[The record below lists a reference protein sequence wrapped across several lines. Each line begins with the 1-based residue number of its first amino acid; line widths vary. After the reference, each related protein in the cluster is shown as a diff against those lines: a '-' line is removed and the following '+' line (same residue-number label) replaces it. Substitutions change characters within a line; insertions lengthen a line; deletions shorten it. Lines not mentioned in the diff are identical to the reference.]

1 MMQISLTINGQGVE
15 ELVEPRTHL
24 ADFLRDRLH
33 LTATHIRCEQGV
45 CGACTILI
53 DGSPARSCIT
63 YAALCQGAEVVTLEG
78 LENDEIIESLRTAFS
93 IEHGL
98 QCGFCTPGMLVTARD
113 IIRRL
118 PDADEAQVRRELNG
132 NLCRCTGYAGI
143 ARAICRVLEQRRNVV
158 ATPSETSTAFKL
170 GPVGA
175 RHLPGASTAEKKR
188 LPESAPKPEGA
199 VVDSKDRV
207 DPKDLGLGSRA
218 ANLETSLSFTVA
230 HGADQTWA
238 ALEDVENVAR
248 CMPGAVLTEHSAD
261 GRLAGRVTVKIG
273 PIATNFIGTGL
284 IVRDAAARRGIL
296 YGAGRDRLSGTT
308 VRAEV
313 SYAVTGTGD
322 SESRVDVTV
331 RALLA
336 GALAQF
342 SRSSI
347 VRDLVGRITA
357 DFSRRLQQ
365 SLTDPQSVDTSETS
379 LKATTF
385 VFEVVA
391 ARLKSLRH
399 RLFGGLAKQP
409 ADNDRN
415 AL

>member
-1 MMQISLTINGQGVE
+1 MMQINLTINGQGVE

-78 LENDEIIESLRTAFS
+78 LENDPIIESLRTAFS

-143 ARAICRVLEQRRNVV
+143 ARAIFRVLQECRSAAAEPE
-158 ATPSETSTAFKL
+158 ATTAFKL

-188 LPESAPKPEGA
+188 LPERAPKPE
-199 VVDSKDRV
+199 VVVADSKDLG
-207 DPKDLGLGSRA
+207 KDSGLGSRA
-218 ANLETSLSFTVA
+218 ANLETSLCFTVA

-238 ALEDVENVAR
+238 ALQDVENVAR
-248 CMPGAVLTEHSAD
+248 CMPGASLTEHTAD

-273 PIATNFIGTGL
+273 PIATNFKGTGL
-284 IVRDAAARRGIL
+284 IVRDPAARRGIL
-296 YGAGRDRLSGTT
+296 HGAGRDRLSGTT

-313 SYAVTGTGD
+313 NYAVTGESDT
-322 SESRVDVTV
+322 ESRVDLTV

-347 VRDLVGRITA
+347 VQDLVGRITA
-357 DFSRRLQQ
+357 EFSRRLQQ
-365 SLTDPQSVDTSETS
+365 SLTDPEATVSSETS
-379 LKATTF
+379 LKATAL
-385 VFEVVA
+385 VFEVVV
-391 ARLKSLRH
+391 ARLKSLR
-399 RLFGGLAKQP
+399 RRIFGGATKQSP
-409 ADNDRN
+409 DNDR
-415 AL
+415 APS

>member
-1 MMQISLTINGQGVE
+1 MMQINLTINGQGVE

-118 PDADEAQVRRELNG
+118 PDADEARVRRELNG

-143 ARAICRVLEQRRNVV
+143 ARAICRVLEARRAAGAEP
-158 ATPSETSTAFKL
+158 ATSAAFKL

-175 RHLPGASTAEKKR
+175 RHLPGVSTAEKKR
-188 LPESAPKPEGA
+188 LPESAPKPE
-199 VVDSKDRV
+199 VVVADS
-207 DPKDLGLGSRA
+207 KDLGLGARA

-230 HGADQTWA
+230 HGADETWA

-248 CMPGAVLTEHSAD
+248 CMPGASLTEHSAD

-296 YGAGRDRLSGTT
+296 YGTGRDRLSGTT

-313 SYAVTGTGD
+313 SYAVTGESDT
-322 SESRVDVTV
+322 ESRVDVTV

-347 VRDLVGRITA
+347 VQDLVGRITA

-365 SLTDPQSVDTSETS
+365 SLTDPQSIDTSETS
-379 LKATTF
+379 LKATTL
-385 VFEVVA
+385 VFDVVM
-391 ARLKSLRH
+391 ARLKSLRD
-399 RLFGGLAKQP
+399 RLFGRKQ
-409 ADNDRN
+409 ANTDNDRN
-415 AL
+415 AS

>member
-1 MMQISLTINGQGVE
+1 MMQINLHINGQGVE

-45 CGACTILI
+45 CGACTVLI

-63 YAALCQGAEVVTLEG
+63 YAVLCQGAEVVTLEG
-78 LENDEIIESLRTAFS
+78 LENDLIIESLRSAFS

-113 IIRRL
+113 IVRRL
-118 PDADEAQVRRELNG
+118 PDADEARVRRELNG

-143 ARAICRVLEQRRNVV
+143 ARAICRVLEERRGA
-158 ATPSETSTAFKL
+158 ATEPEPSTAFKL

-175 RHLPGASTAEKKR
+175 RHLPGVSTAEKKR
-188 LPESAPKPEGA
+188 FPESAPKPEA
-199 VVDSKDRV
+199 SLV

-218 ANLETSLSFTVA
+218 ANLETSLSFSVA

-248 CMPGAVLTEHSAD
+248 CMPGASLTEHSAD

-284 IVRDAAARRGIL
+284 IVRDAAARRGVL
-296 YGAGRDRLSGTT
+296 YGSGRDRLSGTT

-313 SYAVTGTGD
+313 SYAVSGESDT
-322 SESRVDVTV
+322 ESRVDVTV

-347 VRDLVGRITA
+347 VQDLVGRITA
-357 DFSRRLQQ
+357 EFSRRLQQ
-365 SLTDPQSVDTSETS
+365 SLTDPESIGSSETS
-379 LKATTF
+379 LKATAL
-385 VFEVVA
+385 VFEVVM
-391 ARLKSLRH
+391 ARLTSLR
-399 RLFGGLAKQP
+399 RRIFPGASKQKT
-409 ADNDRN
+409 DNDRTSS
-415 AL
+415 

>member
-1 MMQISLTINGQGVE
+1 MMPINLTINGQGFE

-24 ADFLRDRLH
+24 ADFLRDQLH

-78 LENDEIIESLRTAFS
+78 LENDPIIVSLRSAFS

-98 QCGFCTPGMLVTARD
+98 QCGFCTPGMLMTARD

-118 PDADEAQVRRELNG
+118 PDADEVLVRRELNG

-143 ARAICRVLEQRRNVV
+143 ARAICRVLEERRGVV
-158 ATPSETSTAFKL
+158 DERPETSIAFKL

-175 RHLPGASTAEKKR
+175 RHLPGASTAEKKT
-188 LPESAPKPEGA
+188 LPESAPKPEVS
-199 VVDSKDRV
+199 VVDSKDLG
-207 DPKDLGLGSRA
+207 KDLGLGSRA

-230 HGADQTWA
+230 HGADETWA

-248 CMPGAVLTEHSAD
+248 CMPGASLTEHSAD

-273 PIATNFIGTGL
+273 PIATNFIGTGQ
-284 IVRDAAARRGIL
+284 IVRDAAARRGVL
-296 YGAGRDRLSGTT
+296 YGSGRDRLSGTT

-313 SYAVTGTGD
+313 SYAVSGESDT
-322 SESRVDVTV
+322 ESRVDVTV

-347 VRDLVGRITA
+347 VQDLVGRITA
-357 DFSRRLQQ
+357 EFSRRLQQ
-365 SLTDPQSVDTSETS
+365 SLTDPESIVPSETS
-379 LKATTF
+379 LKATTL
-385 VFEVVA
+385 VLEVLM
-391 ARLKSLRH
+391 ARLRSLR
-399 RLFGGLAKQP
+399 RRIFSGASKQKT
-409 ADNDRN
+409 DNDRTSS
-415 AL
+415 

>member
-1 MMQISLTINGQGVE
+1 MMQINLTINGQGVD
-15 ELVEPRTHL
+15 ELIEPRTHL

-78 LENDEIIESLRTAFS
+78 LENDEIIASLRTAFS

-118 PDADEAQVRRELNG
+118 PDADEVLVRRELNG

-143 ARAICRVLEQRRNVV
+143 ARAISRVLEERRAV
-158 ATPSETSTAFKL
+158 AASPETSTAFKL

-175 RHLPGASTAEKKR
+175 RHLPAASTTEKKR
-188 LPESAPKPEGA
+188 LPENAPKPE
-199 VVDSKDRV
+199 VPIVDSKELS
-207 DPKDLGLGSRA
+207 KELGLGSRA
-218 ANLETSLSFTVA
+218 ANLETSLSFAVD
-230 HGADQTWA
+230 HDADTTWA

-261 GRLAGRVTVKIG
+261 GRLAGKVTVKIG

-284 IVRDAAARRGIL
+284 IVRDAATRRGIL
-296 YGAGRDRLSGTT
+296 YGSGRDRLSGTT

-313 SYAVTGTGD
+313 SYAVTGTSD
-322 SESRVDVTV
+322 TESKVDVTV

-342 SRSSI
+342 SRGSI
-347 VRDLVGRITA
+347 VQDLVGRITA
-357 DFSRRLQQ
+357 DFSRRLQH
-365 SLTDPQSVDTSETS
+365 SLTDPQSVDASETS
-379 LKATTF
+379 LKATTL
-385 VFEVVA
+385 VFDVMM
-391 ARLKSLRH
+391 ARLKSLRD
-399 RLFGGLAKQP
+399 RLFGRKQTNT
-409 ADNDRN
+409 DNDRN
-415 AL
+415 AS

>member
-1 MMQISLTINGQGVE
+1 MMQINLTINGQRVE

-63 YAALCQGAEVVTLEG
+63 YAALCQGAEVLTLEG

-118 PDADEAQVRRELNG
+118 PDADEVLVRRELNG

-143 ARAICRVLEQRRNVV
+143 ARAICRVLEQRRSVV
-158 ATPSETSTAFKL
+158 AEPEASTAFKL

-175 RHLPGASTAEKKR
+175 RHLPRASTAEKKR
-188 LPESAPKPEGA
+188 MPESAPKPESA
-199 VVDSKDRV
+199 VAGS
-207 DPKDLGLGSRA
+207 KDLGLGSRA

-296 YGAGRDRLSGTT
+296 YGSGRDRLSGTT

-313 SYAVTGTGD
+313 SYAVSGESDT
-322 SESRVDVTV
+322 ESRVDVTV

-347 VRDLVGRITA
+347 VQDLVGRITA
-357 DFSRRLQQ
+357 EFSRRLQQ
-365 SLTDPQSVDTSETS
+365 SLTDPGAIVASETS
-379 LKATTF
+379 LKATAL
-385 VFEVVA
+385 VFEVVM

-399 RLFGGLAKQP
+399 RLFGGAAKQP
-409 ADNDRN
+409 TDNDRN
-415 AL
+415 AS

>member
-1 MMQISLTINGQGVE
+1 MMQINLTINGQGVE

-118 PDADEAQVRRELNG
+118 PDADEALVRRELNG

-143 ARAICRVLEQRRNVV
+143 ARAICRVLEQRRSVV
-158 ATPSETSTAFKL
+158 AEPEASTAFKL

-188 LPESAPKPEGA
+188 LPGSAPKPEGA
-199 VVDSKDRV
+199 VVDS
-207 DPKDLGLGSRA
+207 KDLGLGSRA

-296 YGAGRDRLSGTT
+296 YGSGRDRLSGTT

-313 SYAVTGTGD
+313 SYAVSGESDT
-322 SESRVDVTV
+322 ESRVDVTV

-347 VRDLVGRITA
+347 VQDLVGRITA
-357 DFSRRLQQ
+357 EFSRRLQQ
-365 SLTDPQSVDTSETS
+365 SLTDPESIGSSETS
-379 LKATTF
+379 LKATAL
-385 VFEVVA
+385 VFEVVM
-391 ARLKSLRH
+391 ARLTSLR
-399 RLFGGLAKQP
+399 RRIFPGASKQKT
-409 ADNDRN
+409 DNDRTSS
-415 AL
+415 

>member
-1 MMQISLTINGQGVE
+1 MMQINLTINGQGVE

-118 PDADEAQVRRELNG
+118 PDADEARVRRELNG

-143 ARAICRVLEQRRNVV
+143 ARAICRVLEARR
-158 ATPSETSTAFKL
+158 AAAAKPETSTAFKL

-175 RHLPGASTAEKKR
+175 RHLPGASTTEKKR
-188 LPESAPKPEGA
+188 LPQSAPKPE
-199 VVDSKDRV
+199 VSCV
-207 DPKDLGLGSRA
+207 DPKDLGKDLGLGSRA

-230 HGADQTWA
+230 HGADETWA
-238 ALEDVENVAR
+238 ALADVENVAR
-248 CMPGAVLTEHSAD
+248 CMPGASLTEHSAD

-284 IVRDAAARRGIL
+284 IVRDEEARRGIL
-296 YGAGRDRLSGTT
+296 YGSGRDRLSGTT

-313 SYAVTGTGD
+313 SYAVTGESDTQ
-322 SESRVDVTV
+322 SRVDVTV

-347 VRDLVGRITA
+347 VQDLVGRITA
-357 DFSRRLQQ
+357 EFSRRLQQ

-379 LKATTF
+379 LKATTL
-385 VFEVVA
+385 VFDVVM
-391 ARLKSLRH
+391 ARLKSLRD
-399 RLFGGLAKQP
+399 RLFGRKQ
-409 ADNDRN
+409 ADTNNDRN
-415 AL
+415 AS

>member
-1 MMQISLTINGQGVE
+1 MMQINLTINGQEVE

-118 PDADEAQVRRELNG
+118 PDAGEALVRRELNG

-143 ARAICRVLEQRRNVV
+143 ARAICRVLEARRGVV
-158 ATPSETSTAFKL
+158 AAPSETSTAFKL

-188 LPESAPKPEGA
+188 LPGSAPKPEVA
-199 VVDSKDRV
+199 VVDSKELS
-207 DPKDLGLGSRA
+207 KDLGLGSRA
-218 ANLETSLSFTVA
+218 ANLETSLSFSVA
-230 HGADQTWA
+230 HGADETWA
-238 ALEDVENVAR
+238 ALENVENVAR

-296 YGAGRDRLSGTT
+296 HGSGRDRLSGTT

-313 SYAVTGTGD
+313 SYAVTGENDT
-322 SESRVDVTV
+322 ESRVDVTV

-347 VRDLVGRITA
+347 VQDLVGRITA
-357 DFSRRLQQ
+357 EFSRRLQQ
-365 SLTDPQSVDTSETS
+365 NLTDPQSVGASETS

-385 VFEVVA
+385 VLEVVM
-391 ARLKSLRH
+391 ARLESLRQ
-399 RLFGGLAKQP
+399 RLFGGAAKQP
-409 ADNDRN
+409 TDNDRTPS
-415 AL
+415 